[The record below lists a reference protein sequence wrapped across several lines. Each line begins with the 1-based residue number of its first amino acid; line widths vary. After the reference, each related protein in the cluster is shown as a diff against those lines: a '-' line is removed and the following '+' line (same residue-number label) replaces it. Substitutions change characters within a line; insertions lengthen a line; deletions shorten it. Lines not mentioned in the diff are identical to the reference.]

1 MPFNDESFTQHNSGK
16 TSQDKAFVPSPTMKR
31 ELLVPLG
38 IVTLRGKKVLKHK
51 SSRMGLVVLF
61 STGRH
66 GLIKS
71 CSWLE
76 EKTEL
81 KHTSKLEGVKCTV
94 LLC

>member
-1 MPFNDESFTQHNSGK
+1 M
-16 TSQDKAFVPSPTMKR
+16 PSPTMKR
-31 ELLVPLG
+31 ELLVLSG
-38 IVTLRGKKVLKHK
+38 VVNVRRTNVLKHK

-76 EKTEL
+76 
-81 KHTSKLEGVKCTV
+81 
-94 LLC
+94 